1 MFSESAVPA
10 TRRGARIRFVAVH
23 GAVAAAIAV
32 WLIARYGAGLQ
43 LHTPGFAPGQHPA
56 SLGLGLVAI
65 ASAVASVAAWGA
77 VKLIERTSSR
87 PGRAWIAAGLL
98 ATVVSLSAPL
108 AGHGITLAERL
119 TLVGMHLAVAAVLI
133 PAFALTI
140 SRRRPAATA
149 ASVRGQEQP
158 VASVRSAA

>member
-1 MFSESAVPA
+1 MFSERAIPA
-10 TRRGARIRFVAVH
+10 TRHNPRIRFVAVH
-23 GAVAAAIAV
+23 GAVAAAVAV

-43 LHTPGFAPGQHPA
+43 LHTPGFGPAQHPA

-65 ASAVASVAAWGA
+65 ASAVASLAAWGA
-77 VKLIERTSSR
+77 VKLIERTTGR
-87 PGRAWIAAGLL
+87 PGRAWIAVGLL

-119 TLVGMHLAVAAVLI
+119 TLVCMHLAVAAVLI

-140 SRRRPAATA
+140 SHRRPAAA
-149 ASVRGQEQP
+149 VASARSQEQP
-158 VASVRSAA
+158 ASVHSAA